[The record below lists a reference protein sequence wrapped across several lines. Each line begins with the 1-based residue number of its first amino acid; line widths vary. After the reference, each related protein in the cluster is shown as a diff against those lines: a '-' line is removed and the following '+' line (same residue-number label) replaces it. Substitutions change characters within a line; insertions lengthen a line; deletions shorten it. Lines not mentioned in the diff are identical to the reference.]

1 MGTPGLQLD
10 VESLRTLLAVLDHG
24 GMTRAAEHLHLSQS
38 AVSWKIKRLEE
49 RVGRPLLIRDGRTLR
64 PTRDCRALLVDARAM
79 VEIHDRVASRLE
91 SSELTGTVRLGS
103 NEEVDPARMA
113 RLLGRFKIAHP
124 GATIEFVI
132 DHTEHL
138 AAQIDSGELDV
149 AIVQVIEE
157 KVRPTDTVL
166 WTDRLMWMTSAE
178 RRHENEEILPL
189 ITFGEHCFYRSVSE
203 PSLDEAGIGHNI
215 VFSASSISGVAQR
228 LRRGSA
234 SALSAHVTSTTTTS
248 SRCRGHDPF
257 PTCQ

>member
-1 MGTPGLQLD
+1 
-10 VESLRTLLAVLDHG
+10 
-24 GMTRAAEHLHLSQS
+24 MTRAAEDLHLSQS
-38 AVSWKIKRLEE
+38 AVSWEIKRLEE
-49 RVGRPLLIRDGRTLR
+49 RGGRPLLIRDGRTLR
-64 PTRDCRALLVDARAM
+64 STRDCRALLIDARAI
-79 VEIHDRVASRLE
+79 VEVHDRVASRLE

-113 RLLGRFKIAHP
+113 RLLGRFKVAHP

-132 DHTEHL
+132 DHPEYL

-157 KVRPTDTVL
+157 MVRPSDTVL
-166 WTDRLMWMTSAE
+166 WIDRLMWMTSAE
-178 RRHENEEILPL
+178 CRHESKEILPL